1 MIKFREIDDE
11 YLEYDCLKDNSS
23 LENVEKEVLKEFVK
37 QDLALLNYSKTVGK
51 GITKLAVRKDSII
64 GKYLLSCQDEQ
75 RVLNASKYIDYDK
88 IVNAFNIAIFSS
100 DLETS
105 KLIYPLFINKEEGT
119 YKTLSDKYDL
129 TTLNYILDNPSF
141 KTYLKRDDSTSETKY
156 RVVYEDDR
164 CFLKEFRTRTKTLV
178 KSNNKL

>member
-1 MIKFREIDDE
+1 MIRFKEIDDE

-23 LENVEKEVLKEFVK
+23 LENVEKEVLQEFVK
-37 QDLALLNYSKTVGK
+37 QDLALLNYSKTVGR
-51 GITKLAVRKDSII
+51 GITKLTVRKDSII
-64 GKYLLSCQDEQ
+64 GRYLLSCQDEQ
-75 RVLNASKYIDYDK
+75 RVLNTSKYIDYDK
-88 IVNAFNIAIFSS
+88 IVNAFNVAIFSN

-129 TTLNYILDNPSF
+129 TTINYILDNPSF
-141 KTYLKRDDSTSETKY
+141 KAYLERDDSTLETKY

-164 CFLKEFRTRTKTLV
+164 CFLKELKPKNKTLV
-178 KSNNKL
+178 KSNKNF